1 VTPICSILWVGRG
14 DGSACSIVADAPQ
27 LDVAWARDAVDAVS
41 LPLQGFDAVL
51 VDASDAETAIVELE
65 RLARTAR
72 IPPLLVRVGPEAMH
86 RRPALCTAG
95 ARDVLVRTPDADADE
110 QCEEILECVT
120 GLLRGSRANRRA
132 CAPAAA
138 RAIRTARGFNGIIGE
153 SAALQTLLG
162 LLQRAANSRAT
173 TLLSGE
179 TGTGKELFARAI
191 HRHGAR
197 RARAFVPVNCAA
209 FPDTL
214 LESELFGHLRGA
226 FTGADRDKKGLFD
239 AADGGTLFLDEIGET
254 SSALQAKLLRTLQDG
269 EVRPVGGTRV
279 RRVDVRVVA
288 ATNRDLRAEVEQGR
302 FREDLYYRL
311 AVFPIAVPALR
322 DRPEDILPLARHFLQ
337 LHGGREDKP
346 GCILSS
352 ETRNLLLSH
361 PWPGNVRELENE
373 MQRAVALA
381 DPNAAISP
389 DHLSPRLLGILEPVE
404 AAARRGETLRDTLGR
419 IEAWLIRRS
428 LDAHGGHRT
437 DTARRLGITREGLYK
452 KMKRYGIE

>member
-1 VTPICSILWVGRG
+1 
-14 DGSACSIVADAPQ
+14 
-27 LDVAWARDAVDAVS
+27 
-41 LPLQGFDAVL
+41 
-51 VDASDAETAIVELE
+51 
-65 RLARTAR
+65 
-72 IPPLLVRVGPEAMH
+72 
-86 RRPALCTAG
+86 
-95 ARDVLVRTPDADADE
+95 
-110 QCEEILECVT
+110 
-120 GLLRGSRANRRA
+120 
-132 CAPAAA
+132 
-138 RAIRTARGFNGIIGE
+138 
-153 SAALQTLLG
+153 
-162 LLQRAANSRAT
+162 
-173 TLLSGE
+173 
-179 TGTGKELFARAI
+179 
-191 HRHGAR
+191 
-197 RARAFVPVNCAA
+197 VPVNCAA

-214 LESELFGHLRGA
+214 LESELFGHVRGA

-288 ATNRDLRAEVEQGR
+288 ATNRDLRAEVEGGR

-322 DRPEDILPLARHFLQ
+322 ERPEDILPLARHFLH

-346 GCILSS
+346 GCTLSS

-381 DPNAAISP
+381 DPNAAIDP
-389 DHLSPRLLGILEPVE
+389 DHLSPGLLGILEPVE
-404 AAARRGETLRDTLGR
+404 AAARRGETLRDTLAR
-419 IEAWLIRRS
+419 IEAWLIR
-428 LDAHGGHRT
+428 GGHRT

-452 KMKRYGIE
+452 KMKRLGIE